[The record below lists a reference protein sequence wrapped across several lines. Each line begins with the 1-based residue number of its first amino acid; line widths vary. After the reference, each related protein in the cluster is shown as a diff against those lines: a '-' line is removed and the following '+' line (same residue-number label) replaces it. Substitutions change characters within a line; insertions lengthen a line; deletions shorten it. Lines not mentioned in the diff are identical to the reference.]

1 MQMQKI
7 KKSEKTKY
15 TNFDLKIDEDLAKN
29 LGFIHENH
37 YSRCSC
43 TSKKQKWF
51 EVRKPRT

>member
-43 TSKKQKWF
+43 T
-51 EVRKPRT
+51 RTS

>member
-51 EVRKPRT
+51 EV